1 MRTIVRTRACFAYCT
16 CMLQVNKADGDLLP
30 AARRAKREY
39 LSALKLLRHKS
50 SHWSPTV
57 LTVSAVEGSGV
68 DGAWESMLTYY
79 TTMLKEGEF
88 ESKRRA
94 QARLWMWTHV
104 TDHLMERFK
113 ESDHVRAQVE
123 RIQQRVESGELTSG
137 QGADMLL
144 EAAFRR
150 D

>member
-1 MRTIVRTRACFAYCT
+1 MHTRSLPFRCCVRHAHVQGVCDMNVHITPFRCLT
-16 CMLQVNKADGDLLP
+16 CG
-30 AARRAKREY
+30 R
-39 LSALKLLRHKS
+39 
-50 SHWSPTV
+50 
-57 LTVSAVEGSGV
+57 
-68 DGAWESMLTYY
+68 YY